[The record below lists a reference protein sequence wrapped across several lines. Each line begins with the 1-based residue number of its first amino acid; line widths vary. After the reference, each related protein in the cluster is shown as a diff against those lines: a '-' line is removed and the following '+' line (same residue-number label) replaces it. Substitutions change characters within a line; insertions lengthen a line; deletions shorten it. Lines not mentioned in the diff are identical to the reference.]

1 METEQPEVEPDVQPD
16 PDLGPD
22 PDPFAAPDPLPEV
35 DQQPIIYDIKKEV
48 ESAFNDFYHVHVE
61 GNLQIFHSLTVG
73 EIMICILLAAV
84 ILLFVFKWIWEAVR
98 Y

>member
-1 METEQPEVEPDVQPD
+1 MDTEQPEVEPDVQLDPD
-16 PDLGPD
+16 PGFD
-22 PDPFAAPDPLPEV
+22 PDPFAVPDPLPEV

-48 ESAFNDFYHVHVE
+48 GAAFNDFYHVHVE